1 LLDSLLQ
8 ENNVIMEWF
17 FTALGG
23 LNATTV
29 REGVELS
36 FESFSDLCVCVY
48 RHVLDQA
55 VLPAARVFLRGAES
69 AVKYTLNGEYARYE
83 EVTTQSFYSTLSWLQ
98 LSTFQQKLVGEFSVI
113 IIGNCLLVIL
123 AWRWYGGRIRTHFML
138 SDEGQRLEDRV
149 SCSSLQLPREKD
161 FKF

>member
-1 LLDSLLQ
+1 
-8 ENNVIMEWF
+8 MEWF
-17 FTALGG
+17 FALGG

-29 REGVELS
+29 REGVELCFGS
-36 FESFSDLCVCVY
+36 LSDLCACLY

-55 VLPAARVFLRGAES
+55 VLPAAKVFLRGAES
-69 AVKYTLNGEYARYE
+69 AVKYTLNGDYARYE

-98 LSTFQQKLVGEFSVI
+98 LSAFQLKLVGEFSVI
-113 IIGNCLLVIL
+113 IVGNCLLVLL

-138 SDEGQRLEDRV
+138 CDERQRLEDRV
-149 SCSSLQLPREKD
+149 SCSSLKLPREKD